1 MRAKN
6 LSVNGVKAHE
16 HVPIPGARR
25 IGFVGL
31 GDMGGPIARRIAAAG
46 FPLTVWARRASA
58 FSELGSEPYDVAT
71 SLADLGRERDLVG
84 LCVFGDDDV
93 RQVAVGPDGLVNSM
107 PPGSVLLIHSTVSAE
122 LCIELASIA
131 SERGVHV
138 VDAPVSG
145 ARAAAIRGEL
155 TIMLGGQTALAP
167 QVMPVLETYGRV
179 IRWMGPLGS
188 GQITKALNNVLG
200 FGTGHLA
207 NLAIET
213 GVALELDPDA
223 LIDVLTTGSGG
234 SFALNSLVNVLMK
247 DTQFAMHA
255 AKMIE
260 KDTQLFQRACRTRGV
275 APTKLEEMAVAR
287 IAHITP
293 RIRLSDSKTVPLSR
307 PGHDDSNR
315 LGADRHDATIAA
327 DDQHR

>member
-1 MRAKN
+1 MNKSR
-6 LSVNGVKAHE
+6 SQ
-16 HVPIPGARR
+16 GARR

-58 FSELGSEPYDVAT
+58 FSELGSELYDVAA
-71 SLADLGRERDLVG
+71 SLADLGRECDLVG

-93 RQVAVGPDGLVNSM
+93 REVAVGPDGLLSSM
-107 PPGSVLLIHSTVSAE
+107 PPESVLLIHSTVSAE

-131 SERGVHV
+131 GERGVHV

-145 ARAAAIRGEL
+145 ARAAAVRGEL
-155 TIMLGGQTALAP
+155 TIMLGGQRALAP
-167 QVMPVLETYGRV
+167 QVMPVLETYGKV

-200 FGTGHLA
+200 FGTGQLA

-213 GVALELDPDA
+213 GVALELDPHA
-223 LIDVLTTGSGG
+223 LIDVLSTGSGG
-234 SFALNSLVNVLMK
+234 SFALNALVNVLMK
-247 DTQFAMHA
+247 DSQFAMHA

-260 KDTQLFQRACRTRGV
+260 KDTHLFQRACRTHGV
-275 APTKLEEMAVAR
+275 ASTKLEEMAVAR
-287 IAHITP
+287 ITHITP
-293 RIRLSDSKTVPLSR
+293 RIRLSDSKTVPLSGS
-307 PGHDDSNR
+307 GHDHSNR
-315 LGADRHDATIAA
+315 SGMDRHDATIAA
-327 DDQHR
+327 DDPHG